1 MELKRIASYL
11 TGNFPPYY
19 QESLDKSIFVW
30 AVRAISN
37 GKIKKEDTDEMREYS
52 KNDEEFFYM
61 WLNRL
66 FQIDEV
72 LLDALFK
79 NLKLTIPDD
88 VMFSSIKKTDVEST
102 SIQPKEKIN
111 PDKVITQYIHE
122 SLKWIFASAL
132 DIKKYDW
139 LAFESVKEV
148 NERLHAYAINRWIW
162 DFRENDVVNKLFES
176 DKNFFGFD
184 KGSATGI
191 AQNDWLK
198 ALMNGLFSYF
208 RNPMWHEKGFIKTKE
223 EFIQLLM
230 YITMLL
236 NILDEKKIK

>member
-1 MELKRIASYL
+1 
-11 TGNFPPYY
+11 
-19 QESLDKSIFVW
+19 
-30 AVRAISN
+30 
-37 GKIKKEDTDEMREYS
+37 
-52 KNDEEFFYM
+52 M

-66 FQIDEV
+66 FQIDEA
-72 LLDALFK
+72 LLDELFK

-88 VMFSSIKKTDVEST
+88 VMFSSIKKTDVESI

-184 KGSATGI
+184 KGSATGM

>member
-11 TGNFPPYY
+11 AWNFPPYY
-19 QESLDKSIFVW
+19 QASFDKSIFVKTLR
-30 AVRAISN
+30 VISSDI
-37 GKIKKEDTDEMREYS
+37 IKKGDTDEIREYA
-52 KNDEEFFYM
+52 KNDEDIFFM

-66 FQIDEV
+66 FQIDEN
-72 LLDALFK
+72 LPHELFK
-79 NLKLTIPDD
+79 TLNLVIPDD
-88 VMFSSIKKTDVEST
+88 VLFSWSMNFEQKSKSL
-102 SIQPKEKIN
+102 QPKEKVN

-132 DIKKYDW
+132 DIKKYDG
-139 LAFESVKEV
+139 LAFEAIKEI
-148 NERLHAYAINRWIW
+148 NERLHDYGIKRWIW
-162 DFRENDVVNKLFES
+162 DFRENEVVNKLFEG

-184 KGSATGI
+184 KGSDSGN

-208 RNPMWHEKGFIKTKE
+208 RNPMGHEKDFIKTKE

-230 YITMLL
+230 FITMLL